1 MTHDLNIRPE
11 YLEAVKSGK
20 KKFEIR
26 RNDRN
31 YGVGDTLILRE
42 WDGENYTGS
51 GTVVKVTY
59 VLGDYAPG
67 LKPGYC
73 ILGIE

>member
-1 MTHDLNIRPE
+1 MTHDLKILPE
-11 YLEAVKSGK
+11 YFEAVSSGR

-42 WDGENYTGS
+42 WDGENYTGE
-51 GTVVKVTY
+51 GVIRKVTY
-59 VLGDYAPG
+59 VLADYEKG